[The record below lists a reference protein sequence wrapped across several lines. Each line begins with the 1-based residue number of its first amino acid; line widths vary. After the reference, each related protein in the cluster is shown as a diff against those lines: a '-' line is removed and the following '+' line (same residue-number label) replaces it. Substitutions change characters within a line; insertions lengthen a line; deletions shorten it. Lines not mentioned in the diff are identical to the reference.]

1 MSGGQKIGIGGAD
14 DQRSIEIIGGRRS
27 WPKAGEGHWK
37 VVARGVWQCQGWR
50 RRDERMKS
58 DF

>member
-1 MSGGQKIGIGGAD
+1 MIERSGLVEQMT
-14 DQRSIEIIGGRRS
+14 RSIEIIRGRRS

-37 VVARGVWQCQGWR
+37 VVARGVWQCHGWR
-50 RRDERMKS
+50 RREERMKS